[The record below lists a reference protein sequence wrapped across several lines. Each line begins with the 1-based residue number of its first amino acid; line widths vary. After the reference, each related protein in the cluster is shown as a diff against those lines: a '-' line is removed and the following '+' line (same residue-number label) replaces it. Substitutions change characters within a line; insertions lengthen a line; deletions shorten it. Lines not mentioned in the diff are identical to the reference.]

1 MKVRRQ
7 HYVSQAYLSAWTD
20 GTRLFC
26 LRGGKVFAASTRD
39 VAQQR
44 DFYRLRELTDLDI
57 ALIEGMTRPMPEH
70 VQAATRRL
78 VGEFRLV
85 TRLRRRIGEMEPPD
99 PEALKAL
106 DVLVNNLEEQMHA
119 RVESVGMPFVK
130 SMIAGDT
137 GFLRAANG
145 APDFYY
151 FLSVQHLRTKRMRET
166 FLRRQ
171 KETGTPFLFERAWN
185 VLTHIFA
192 TSMSWSL
199 YSDRANLRVVLLS
212 NDTGVPL
219 ITADQPLTNL
229 LGHGDGTPPEKL
241 AWYYPLSPSVAMVLT
256 EPPYIYD
263 RERVAMT
270 RADVERFNRLI
281 QDGSFEQIYA
291 SSREQLK
298 AMVRPAR
305 PPPSGI

>member
-7 HYVSQAYLSAWTD
+7 HYVSQAYLSAWTN
-20 GTRLFC
+20 GTQLFC

-70 VQAATRRL
+70 VQTAAIRL
-78 VGEFRLV
+78 VVEFRLV
-85 TRLRRRIGEMEPPD
+85 TRLRRCISEMEPPD

-106 DVLVNNLEEQMHA
+106 DVLVNNIEEQMHG
-119 RVESVGMPFVK
+119 RVESVGMPFVR
-130 SMIAGDT
+130 SMTAGDT
-137 GFLRAANG
+137 GFLRAPKG

-171 KETGTPFLFERAWN
+171 RESGMPFSFERAWN

-192 TSMSWSL
+192 TSMGWNL
-199 YSDRANLRVVLLS
+199 YSDRANLRIVLLS

-219 ITADQPLTNL
+219 ITADQPLINL
-229 LGHGDGTPPEKL
+229 LGNRDGTPPEKL
-241 AWYYPLSPSVAMVLT
+241 AWYYPLSPGVAMVLT

-263 RERVAMT
+263 RERVAMSLD
-270 RADVERFNRLI
+270 DVERFNRLI
-281 QDGSFEQIYA
+281 QDGAMEQIYA
-291 SSREQLK
+291 SSREQLE
-298 AMVRPAR
+298 AMVRQSQA
-305 PPPSGI
+305 PPSGK